1 VPSRLLAGFA
11 GSQVQMNAGETV
23 RAAGTDDDGLAVFED
38 VPLADLHAATFT
50 ITPSLSRCTTRT
62 GP

>member
-1 VPSRLLAGFA
+1 
-11 GSQVQMNAGETV
+11 MNAGETV